1 MADAAEQLLADKVWL
16 RQVLRLPRMQPAKA
30 LAASRLQEK
39 SRAAVAP
46 GSRLMVLLRRWPSA
60 TIALANTAHASFKM
74 TAAQQLACDAATF
87 AGPLHAKLPIA
98 FTQRIHLAFVARK
111 IFLDEVPVH
120 VRALWRIG
128 RLLRVGKHLGRKDR
142 IADRLLDDRETR
154 QAAVF
159 RSHCDVAA
167 PQRVAAVIQN
177 VRRISVET
185 GAPPDVVEETYRTL
199 IAAFIKAE
207 QAEHQRLRPNVSS
220 E

>member
-1 MADAAEQLLADKVWL
+1 
-16 RQVLRLPRMQPAKA
+16 
-30 LAASRLQEK
+30 
-39 SRAAVAP
+39 
-46 GSRLMVLLRRWPSA
+46 
-60 TIALANTAHASFKM
+60 
-74 TAAQQLACDAATF
+74 
-87 AGPLHAKLPIA
+87 
-98 FTQRIHLAFVARK
+98 
-111 IFLDEVPVH
+111 
-120 VRALWRIG
+120 
-128 RLLRVGKHLGRKDR
+128 LLRVGKHLGRKDR